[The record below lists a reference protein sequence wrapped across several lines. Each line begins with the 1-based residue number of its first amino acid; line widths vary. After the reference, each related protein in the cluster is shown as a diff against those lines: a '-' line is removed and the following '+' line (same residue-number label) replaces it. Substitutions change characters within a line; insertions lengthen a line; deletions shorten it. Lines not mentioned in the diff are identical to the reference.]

1 MLALALTIS
10 LFAGLIPAS
19 AASSSYNFANFSK
32 NELVKLADGVTL
44 STMLT
49 ADSGFISA
57 GQRINLLSV
66 DLSAKNITMEMV
78 FNGNASY
85 TLRNVKA
92 KMNEYDTS
100 MSSKKRPLAGFNA
113 DWFNTTNYNMKA
125 ETTSQYNIPFG
136 CDVVDGEIFCS
147 QYSGAEWPYGGA
159 IPPYVFGITSDNKP
173 LLGEPKIS
181 VSVKNDTQGTSITA
195 DGINRAPVQ
204 NSIMVYNNRM
214 RGTYAVNSDSY
225 EIEIQVSANKNR
237 FYMNGTGITG
247 KIVKIY
253 PSGTT
258 SRAPLSSSNVI
269 ITMRYNESAY
279 QRTDKGISTLKKYHD
294 KLMGFK
300 VGDQISI
307 TTSVRDALGVNG
319 VDKNAWKD
327 CKYAAGGNFLILKN
341 GVGVN
346 ETALKNDTSYYPTCM
361 IGLDKNGK
369 VLLANVSQDSGKDVQ
384 GATVSR
390 RGLRMNEMT
399 KFAKAAGFESCF
411 LFDGGG
417 SATLITATSE
427 SNGTLVD
434 RGNYDDSTGIRSVY
448 DSFVVF
454 YDANKKGG
462 TTPAPTAKPTA
473 TPTPKVTAKPTA
485 KVTTAPTAK
494 ATAQVTGVQ
503 TADPKA
509 TPAATADNTS
519 ALPVIS
525 TDTPV
530 DTTLPATTEET
541 VTTAPDETAIASE
554 TMNASETAAPTES
567 ADETAEADVTA
578 ETNVTPEPET
588 TAETKPGK
596 KGCFGVIG
604 GAGIIMVIAAGAA
617 IALRKKED

>member
-32 NELVKLADGVTL
+32 NEFIKLADGVTL
-44 STMLT
+44 STMVT
-49 ADSGFISA
+49 ADNSFISA
-57 GQRINLLSV
+57 NQRINLLSV
-66 DLSAKNITMEMV
+66 DLNAKNITMEMV

-100 MSSKKRPLAGFNA
+100 MSSKKRPIAGFNA
-113 DWFNTTNYNMKA
+113 DWFNTVNSNLPA
-125 ETTSQYNIPFG
+125 DTTMSYNIPFG

-147 QYSGAEWPYGGA
+147 NFSAAEKPYGGA
-159 IPPYVFGITSDNKP
+159 VPPYVFGVTYDNKP

-181 VSVKNDTQGTSITA
+181 ASIHNVTTDKTVTA
-195 DGINRAPVQ
+195 DGINRAPVK

-225 EIEIQVSANKNR
+225 EIEIKTDTNKNR
-237 FYMNGTGITG
+237 FYMAGSNVTG

-258 SRAPLSSSNVI
+258 SRAGLTNSNII
-269 ITMRYNESAY
+269 ITMRYDAS
-279 QRTDKGISTLKKYHD
+279 STKKAAV
-294 KLMGFK
+294 KLREFK
-300 VGDQISI
+300 VGDEIQI
-307 TTSVRDALGVNG
+307 TTSVRDALGI
-319 VDKNAWKD
+319 KNVTSSDWAN
-327 CKYAAGGNFLILKN
+327 CKSAAGGNFLILKN
-341 GVGVN
+341 GEAAKGL
-346 ETALKNDTSYYPTCM
+346 EGEDYYYPTCM

-369 VLLANVSQDSGKDVQ
+369 VLLANVTANAGDGAQGKV
-384 GATVSR
+384 VSR
-390 RGLRMNEMT
+390 QGCKMNEMT

-434 RGNYDDSTGIRSVY
+434 RGNYDDASGIRSVY
-448 DSFVVF
+448 DSFIVF
-454 YDANKKGG
+454 YDANKK
-462 TTPAPTAKPTA
+462 ASA

-485 KVTTAPTAK
+485 TPTPKATAKPTAKVTAAPTAK
-494 ATAQVTGVQ
+494 ATAQVTGAQ

-509 TPAATADNTS
+509 TPAATADNKS

-567 ADETAEADVTA
+567 AGETAEADVTA
-578 ETNVTPEPET
+578 ETNVTSEPET